1 MKSTINATKTAS
13 SSEVRIAKGKAC
25 KDGEKYN

>member
-1 MKSTINATKTAS
+1 MKTTINATKMAS